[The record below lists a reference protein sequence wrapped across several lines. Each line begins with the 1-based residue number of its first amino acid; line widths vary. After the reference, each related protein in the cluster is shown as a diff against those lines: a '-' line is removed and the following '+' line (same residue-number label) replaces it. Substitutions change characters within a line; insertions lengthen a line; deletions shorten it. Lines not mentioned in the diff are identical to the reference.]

1 MVRPL
6 ISKIRCNNPNKKSS
20 PMRNH
25 NLLVYI
31 GSREGVDISNPELDK
46 LVQEDALQGVIS
58 ISDAELDSMQP
69 TEKNGLFGN
78 IETEDIHKLANHIT
92 GLTRDGKNIY
102 NGIISLHEEDAL
114 RLGYDTKEAWLN
126 SMYAVLPDIAKEF
139 HIPIDK
145 LAWVGA
151 LHMEAGHPHCH
162 YMFWRT
168 DEKVRSPFIHS
179 SVQDRCR
186 MNISKVFLEA
196 DREAAAINKTLA
208 RDSSIAMTK
217 EELNKLSDLMNPSA
231 SIPGRVTKEDLE
243 QLSDKMKILITA
255 LPPTGRIAYKLLPVE
270 TKLLTDDI
278 VRDLC
283 DRPDIKK
290 ELEKYYESVDQLS
303 DSYSANQQ
311 KKDINK
317 VHAKDDINK
326 RLANVVLATAK
337 TIRSEERRIQFEEQ
351 KKESQEKYAE
361 QCRSSLCFSLVR
373 NSLNVINDSTRQNNA
388 VDPFKTLSK
397 PTHKKKK
404 RRKTQHQER

>member
-46 LVQEDALQGVIS
+46 LVQEDALQGIIS
-58 ISDAELDSMQP
+58 ISD
-69 TEKNGLFGN
+69 TEMTASRTTCENGLFGN
-78 IETEDIHKLANHIT
+78 IETEDIHKLANYVT

-114 RLGYDTKEAWLN
+114 RLGYDTKEAWIN
-126 SMYAVLPDIAKEF
+126 SMNAVMPDIAREF

-145 LAWVGA
+145 LAWTAA

-162 YMFWRT
+162 YMFWQT
-168 DEKVRSPFIHS
+168 NDKVRSPFIHS

-186 MNISKVFLEA
+186 MSISKIFLEA
-196 DREAAAINKTLA
+196 DREAATINKTLA

-217 EELNKLSDLMNPSA
+217 EELNKLSEILNPSA
-231 SIPGRVTKEDLE
+231 AISNRVKQNDIDT
-243 QLSDKMKILITA
+243 LSAKMKNLVDA
-255 LPPTGRIAYKLLPVE
+255 LPSTGRITYKLLPVE
-270 TKLLTDDI
+270 TKLMADDI

-290 ELEKYYESVDQLS
+290 ELEKYYDSVEQIS

-337 TIRSEERRIQFEEQ
+337 TIRAEERRIQFEEQ
-351 KKESQEKYAE
+351 KAERQEKYAE
-361 QCRSSLCFSLVR
+361 QCRCSLCFSLVR
-373 NSLNVINDSTRQNNA
+373 NSLNIINDSTRQNNA
-388 VDPFKTLSK
+388 VDPFKSLVK

-404 RRKTQHQER
+404 KHKMQQQER

>member
-6 ISKIRCNNPNKKSS
+6 ISKIRCNNPNRKSS

-31 GSREGVDISNPELDK
+31 GSREGVDISNPALDK
-46 LVQEDALQGVIS
+46 LVQEDALQGIIS
-58 ISDAELDSMQP
+58 ISDSKLPEFTQNFG
-69 TEKNGLFGN
+69 NGLFGN
-78 IETEDIHKLANHIT
+78 MDTSDIHKLANYVT
-92 GLTRDGKNIY
+92 ELTRGGKAIY

-114 RLGYDTKEAWLN
+114 RLGYDTKEAWMN
-126 SMYAVLPDIAKEF
+126 SMNAVMPDIAKEF

-145 LAWVGA
+145 LAWTAA

-162 YMFWRT
+162 YMFWQT

-179 SVQDRCR
+179 SVQNRCR

-196 DREAAAINKTLA
+196 DREAATINKTLA
-208 RDSSIAMTK
+208 RDTSIQMTK
-217 EELNKLSDLMNPSA
+217 EELNKLSEVLNSTVPIS
-231 SIPGRVTKEDLE
+231 GRVTQNDINT
-243 QLSDKMKILITA
+243 LSDKMKTLVDA
-255 LPPTGRIAYKLLPVE
+255 LPPTGRITYKLLPIE
-270 TKLLTDDI
+270 TKLIADDI

-283 DRPDIKK
+283 ERPDIKK
-290 ELEKYYESVDQLS
+290 ELEKYYDSVEQIS

-311 KKDINK
+311 KKDINQI
-317 VHAKDDINK
+317 HAQDDINK

-337 TIRSEERRIQFEEQ
+337 MIRSEERRIQFEGQ
-351 KKESQEKYAE
+351 KKERQEKYAE

>member
-6 ISKIRCNNPNKKSS
+6 VSKIRCNNPNKKSS

-31 GSREGVDISNPELDK
+31 GSREGVDISNPTLDK
-46 LVQEDALQGVIS
+46 LVQEDSLQGIVS
-58 ISDAELDSMQP
+58 ISNVEISP
-69 TEKNGLFGN
+69 TQTISENGLFGN
-78 IETEDIHKLANHIT
+78 IETGDIHKLANYVT

-114 RLGYDTKEAWLN
+114 RLGYDTKEAWMN
-126 SMYAVLPDIAKEF
+126 SMHAVMPDIAKEF

-145 LAWVGA
+145 LAWTAA
-151 LHMEAGHPHCH
+151 LHMESGHPHCH

-168 DEKVRSPFIHS
+168 DDKVRSPFIHS

-196 DREAAAINKTLA
+196 DREAATINKTLA

-217 EELNKLSDLMNPSA
+217 DELNKLSEILKPMA
-231 SIPGRVTKEDLE
+231 SIPGRVTQNDIDK
-243 QLSDKMKILITA
+243 LSDKMKVLVDA
-255 LPPTGRIAYKLLPVE
+255 LPPTGRITYKLLPIE
-270 TKLLTDDI
+270 TKLITDDI

-290 ELEKYYESVDQLS
+290 ELEKYYDSVEQIS

-317 VHAKDDINK
+317 VHARDDINK
-326 RLANVVLATAK
+326 RLANVVLSTAK
-337 TIRSEERRIQFEEQ
+337 TIRAEERRIQFEEQ
-351 KKESQEKYAE
+351 KTARQEKYAE
-361 QCRSSLCFSLVR
+361 QCRCSLCFSLVR

-388 VDPFKTLSK
+388 VDPFKSMEK
-397 PTHKKKK
+397 PANKKKK
-404 RRKTQHQER
+404 RRKTQQQER